1 MVEKIAKCSIYF
13 VVVSAHFAMVFQR
26 AKCLCHFAPA
36 FRPKIVNLLNS
47 RPPHANLF
55 PFKLKYL
62 LMLRPTTLR
71 EWTISLPCQCGLS
84 GSAMCL
90 MCPFLGVR
98 FFQVF
103 FHLFFPYY
111 IVIFCLVSISYYV
124 FAINDLSP
132 FRNSLGHPLFTH
144 TCTPHLM
151 HTALAHSPL
160 HVQQPGDIFIQT
172 FHLCAASLCIWTPH
186 SYSPHHEDGKYFPK
200 QQLHIKKKLAPN
212 PKHFKR
218 FLISFNTFKYIRFLC
233 PKPALCLK
241 SLTQMLPRNCGR
253 RANQFAC
260 VFVCGFLLL
269 MQQQSIV
276 LARTVVGC
284 NILK

>member
-13 VVVSAHFAMVFQR
+13 VVVSAILQWFFKELNVCVILPPHSVQKM
-26 AKCLCHFAPA
+26 
-36 FRPKIVNLLNS
+36 VNLLNS

-71 EWTISLPCQCGLS
+71 EWTISIPCLCGLS

-98 FFQVF
+98 FFSQVF

-160 HVQQPGDIFIQT
+160 HVQQPGDIFIET

-200 QQLHIKKKLAPN
+200 QQLHIQKKHSRRTQNTSKD
-212 PKHFKR
+212 FS
-218 FLISFNTFKYIRFLC
+218 FLSIRSSIYAFC
-233 PKPALCLK
+233 A
-241 SLTQMLPRNCGR
+241 
-253 RANQFAC
+253 
-260 VFVCGFLLL
+260 
-269 MQQQSIV
+269 QSQLSV
-276 LARTVVGC
+276 
-284 NILK
+284 